1 MCIRMYMRIRA
12 CTYLCV
18 HRHALN
24 IGRRGEKK
32 KKKAKVESRRRRR
45 RRRHATVAVS
55 RLLFPIPLVADTIF
69 HNRRYFSSSST
80 SRRVE
85 RPKIG
90 SKLFSLSIYIYT
102 RIYKIYTYTYI
113 YVLYII
119 EGGGGKVCDVAWSV
133 DRSGVVGGKSTGLS
147 GRSDGAGA
155 ASEKLLNECRGSLLR
170 LGSATLLG
178 SLS

>member
-32 KKKAKVESRRRRR
+32 KKAKVETRRRRC

-90 SKLFSLSIYIYT
+90 SKLFSLSIYIYIHVYIKYIHT
-102 RIYKIYTYTYI
+102 HIYMFYI
-113 YVLYII
+113 LS
-119 EGGGGKVCDVAWSV
+119 KV
-133 DRSGVVGGKSTGLS
+133 VVGRCAMLR
-147 GRSDGAGA
+147 GRSIG
-155 ASEKLLNECRGSLLR
+155 RG
-170 LGSATLLG
+170 
-178 SLS
+178 

>member
-1 MCIRMYMRIRA
+1 MK
-12 CTYLCV
+12 TTKLDF
-18 HRHALN
+18 
-24 IGRRGEKK
+24 
-32 KKKAKVESRRRRR
+32 
-45 RRRHATVAVS
+45 VS
-55 RLLFPIPLVADTIF
+55 L
-69 HNRRYFSSSST
+69 
-80 SRRVE
+80 
-85 RPKIG
+85 
-90 SKLFSLSIYIYT
+90 IYIY
-102 RIYKIYTYTYI
+102 IYI
-113 YVLYII
+113 LYII

>member
-1 MCIRMYMRIRA
+1 MYMRIRA

-32 KKKAKVESRRRRR
+32 KKKGQGGE
-45 RRRHATVAVS
+45 
-55 RLLFPIPLVADTIF
+55 
-69 HNRRYFSSSST
+69 SSSSLSSS
-80 SRRVE
+80 SRDR
-85 RPKIG
+85 RRIAIT
-90 SKLFSLSIYIYT
+90 FSNPPRGRYDLPQPTIFLLPLHFETRREAENRIEIILSLYIYIYT